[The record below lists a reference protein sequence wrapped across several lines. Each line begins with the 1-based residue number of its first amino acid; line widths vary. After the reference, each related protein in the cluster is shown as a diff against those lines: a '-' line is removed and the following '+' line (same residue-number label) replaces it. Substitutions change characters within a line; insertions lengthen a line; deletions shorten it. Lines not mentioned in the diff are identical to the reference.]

1 MALIEIRDV
10 SRVYDLGEVKVEAL
24 DPRLALDRKRRI
36 RRSDRPFRL
45 RQEHADE
52 YARLFGP
59 PDERQLQAGRRRS
72 CDDVA
77 RGARHIRNRRI
88 GFVFQNFNLLA
99 RTSALENVELPL
111 LYTKGVSASERRRRA
126 IEKLELVG
134 LANRL
139 EHQPNQLSG
148 GQQQRVAIARALVNE
163 PAILLAD
170 EPTGNLDSK
179 TSREVVALFRELN
192 EKSGITIILVTH
204 NQRIA
209 RDAKRMVVMRDG
221 AIVCDTTDFHLAAQV
236 LQEDL
241 DGDGEELLHDAK
253 PFQE

>member
-24 DPRLALDRKRRI
+24 IRASLSIAKGEYVALIGPSGSGKSTLMNTLGCLDRPTSGSYKLAGEEVATMSR
-36 RRSDRPFRL
+36 
-45 RQEHADE
+45 E
-52 YARLFGP
+52 
-59 PDERQLQAGRRRS
+59 ERA
-72 CDDVA
+72 
-77 RGARHIRNRRI
+77 HIRNRRI

-99 RTSALENVELPL
+99 RTSASENVELPL

-126 IEKLELVG
+126 LEKLDLVG
-134 LANRL
+134 LSSRL
-139 EHQPNQLSG
+139 DHQPNQLSG

-209 RDAKRMVVMRDG
+209 RDAKRTVVMRDG
-221 AIVCDTTDFHLAAQV
+221 AIVCDTTDFHLAAQA
-236 LQEDL
+236 LREDL
-241 DGDGEELLHDAK
+241 DGDGPEL
-253 PFQE
+253 